1 MRNLPAEA
9 AAELARL
16 TADNLRLRR
25 IEDAARALLAATNTE
40 DTYDPAWRALR
51 AALDLRPTHES
62 DHKEPA
68 DELVRML
75 DNLDP
80 ELEHAWS
87 VIARVY
93 GNLLCHD
100 WRTGE
105 TWQYMGTYHR
115 AGAWSHH
122 FRHRCLPATGKRT
135 VSKVEASAGWTP

>member
-16 TADNLRLRR
+16 TADNLRLCR
-25 IEDAARALLAATNTE
+25 IEDAARAVVAAKDGTAAT
-40 DTYDPAWRALR
+40 AHAAALR
-51 AALDLRPTHES
+51 AALDLRPTDES

-68 DELVRML
+68 DELARML

-105 TWQYMGTYHR
+105 IWQYMGTYHR

-122 FRHRCLPATGKRT
+122 FRHRCLSATGKRT